1 MTRLMTAACVVGLMG
16 TVAAAQMPMDK
27 MGKGKMAKDKMGAPI
42 TVTGCVA
49 EGTDAE
55 HFIIAHGMMPG
66 ETTGKPYDLMGGALK
81 AHVGHT
87 VAVTGTLKT
96 GTMPANGKMG
106 MGKEKMPMD
115 HSEGEHGKAKDKMAA
130 GTMAAAV
137 PHTALHV
144 TSVKMV
150 SATCP

>member
-1 MTRLMTAACVVGLMG
+1 MTKLMTAVCVAGLMG

-27 MGKGKMAKDKMGAPI
+27 MDKGKMAKDKMGKAI

-49 EGTDAE
+49 AGTDAE
-55 HFIIAHGMMPG
+55 HFTFANGMLPG
-66 ETTGKPYDLMGGALK
+66 EKTGKPYDLMGGELK

-87 VAVTGTLKT
+87 VAVTGTLET
-96 GTMPANGKMG
+96 GTMPAKGKME
-106 MGKEKMPMD
+106 MGKEKMPM
-115 HSEGEHGKAKDKMAA
+115 EKGEHGMAKDKMAA
-130 GTMAAAV
+130 GTMAAAG

-150 SATCP
+150 SASCP